1 MNKQL
6 IIIIAVLISCG
17 CASSPKSDIPEPSLQ
32 NGEVVFPVFDM
43 KQAPLSM
50 VLNYL
55 QEKSDN
61 IPGNDNPV
69 YIAVQLASEPV
80 GKITPVSKVTD
91 DIAQYTKKDFVTF
104 RLTNVTIRS
113 VLIELKERTGMTYK
127 REDNMFIVKH
137 PKLIIKSK

>member
-17 CASSPKSDIPEPSLQ
+17 CASSPKPPLE
-32 NGEVVFPVFDM
+32 NGEVIFPVFDV
-43 KQAPLSM
+43 KHAPLSTI
-50 VLNYL
+50 LNSL
-55 QEKSDN
+55 QKDSEKV
-61 IPGNDNPV
+61 PGNDNPV